1 MKTITLEENS
11 IFREVRESGGRW
23 YWSMSAPYGDLSE
36 AEQMRAQQ
44 SPYKG
49 DRLVF
54 VRASDG
60 ETFTPVEQK
69 EDEALGEPFWYRNR
83 IYIPCLNFSEDL
95 IEIKK
100 WKPGS
105 MSVSTKVEIDPDGK
119 EGYHN
124 LRLYGKPLTLAAEK
138 DDHLR
143 LVWPL
148 NRTVKKDVS
157 ETFCFREGDDL
168 FFSVSNPD
176 HPCMSETIRRNV
188 YTGDTEEVYHGKV
201 QRQKNGDLWLL
212 SPVENTVRKK
222 GPSGTVLI
230 TVFVCMLILLAFGA
244 ACIALHHDS
253 TVLPVWWGMA
263 LFAAAAGGLSGKL
276 IPLKTQLRL
285 AMPLFII
292 LVLILSVLGFNHIGT
307 WEPLDLLGIDAF
319 PTGLIPIL
327 YIGGAYYISKYSSF
341 SMSHLFI
348 PSILLMFIPGVL
360 AVLGGSSWFLTAMFT
375 FLLYAVKLGRSNRFS
390 PDVKE
395 IMSASFAA
403 LVFGLILIPLV
414 IPRLSS
420 NAYIIA
426 RFSDNPWAQDYI
438 AALRNARLFG
448 ESSLYLYDIPAS
460 EYFSKGSLVTL
471 VMAFLMKYG
480 WLPLAGVLAANGV
493 LLLMMTSVARHSANS
508 FGRNLVTVVY
518 SLFTVRILMNAISI
532 YLRSPLYCAMP
543 FSGDLLSMSADVFIC
558 TFALMLCTK
567 SDDAVTDLLDQER
580 ETVSMMD
587 ALIEVIMEQA
597 GLRYTE
603 ADEDG
608 EWDEDAEFEAA
619 GRKWKLK
626 ELLADRNALAEEQIT
641 QEVILQKYGDAMVEK
656 IAPGSW
662 QRSMIFI
669 SYNHNDRRV
678 AKYMANALEEAG
690 ETAWYYERDIKY
702 GSYPEQIMK
711 ALRQSKAFVVILS
724 GNSNNSE
731 EVKNEVFNAQK
742 MVADG
747 IVLLPLVIEDIEL
760 SDFMQHYLGRYEQSF
775 AQKRPIKPE
784 LDQFVLKILDV
795 CKELADNEN
804 KNEGS

>member
-11 IFREVRESGGRW
+11 IFREVRDSGGRW
-23 YWSMSAPYGDLSE
+23 YWSMSEPYGDLSE
-36 AEQMRAQQ
+36 AAQMRAQQ

-49 DRLVF
+49 DRLVL

-69 EDEALGEPFWYRNR
+69 NDEALGEPFWFEWR
-83 IYIPCLNFSEDL
+83 IYIPCLNLHDNK
-95 IEIKK
+95 IVIKE
-100 WKPGS
+100 WKPGH
-105 MSVSTKVEIDPDGK
+105 MSASSKVLISHEEK
-119 EGYHN
+119 EDYQN
-124 LRLYGKPLTLAAEK
+124 LRFYGKPLTLAAEK
-138 DDHLR
+138 DDHLQI
-143 LVWPL
+143 VWPE
-148 NRTVKKDVS
+148 NIIVKKDAS
-157 ETFCFREGDDL
+157 ETFCFREGEDL
-168 FFSVSNPD
+168 FFSVNNPD
-176 HPCMSETIRRNV
+176 HPCESETVRRNI
-188 YTGDTEEVYHGKV
+188 YTGGTEEVYRGSV
-201 QRQKNGDLWLL
+201 RRQENGDLWLL
-212 SPVENTVRKK
+212 SSVEKAVRKE
-222 GPSGTVLI
+222 GPSRKVLI
-230 TVFVCMLILLAFGA
+230 YAAVCMLILLAFGA

-360 AVLGGSSWFLTAMFT
+360 AVLGGSSWLLTAMFT
-375 FLLYAVKLGRSNRFS
+375 FLRYAVKLGRSNRFS

-543 FSGDLLSMSADVFIC
+543 FSGDLLSMSADVFVC

-580 ETVSMMD
+580 GTVSMMD
-587 ALIEVIMEQA
+587 ALIEVIMEV
-597 GLRYTE
+597 
-603 ADEDG
+603 DEDE

-626 ELLADRNALAEEQIT
+626 ELLADRNALAEERIT
-641 QEVILQKYGDAMVEK
+641 QEAILQKYGDAMVEK

-662 QRSMIFI
+662 QRSMVFI
-669 SYNHNDRRV
+669 SYNHNDSRV

-690 ETAWYYERDIKY
+690 GTAWYYERDIKY

-711 ALRQSKAFVVILS
+711 ALRQSKIFVVILS
-724 GNSNNSE
+724 SNSNNSE
-731 EVKNEVFNAQK
+731 EVKNEVFNAQR
-742 MVADG
+742 MVKDG

-784 LDQFVLKILDV
+784 VDQFVLKILDV